1 MPCVSKRQPV
11 VVHIQATVPWEA
23 AQAPLDGHWFGVCR
37 PLNLNAVGDTW
48 AEFQEC
54 ANEAIQ
60 LLLEDLLSTGE
71 LEAYL
76 HSNGWRTTA
85 ALPAP
90 GTKVRFD
97 LPIAIQRKSRL
108 DKLVAVGA

>member
-1 MPCVSKRQPV
+1 MQFPKKGQPV
-11 VVHIQATVPWEA
+11 VVHIQATVPWEL

-37 PLNLNAVGDTW
+37 PLNLNAIGDTW

-60 LLLEDLLSTGE
+60 LLLQDLLGGGE
-71 LEAYL
+71 LEAFL
-76 HSNGWRTTA
+76 QRNGWRTAA

-97 LPIAIQRKSRL
+97 FPMAAQQKSCL
-108 DKLVAVGA
+108 DELIGAGM